1 MLPLLH
7 GDGSNGKNTF
17 VEALLA
23 ALGPYGTVAPRHFLS
38 QRTHDEHLT
47 EIADLYRRRL
57 VVVDETQ
64 QGGRL
69 DEDKVKVLP
78 GGRPQVPPD
87 VEDPWEYDATD
98 TIIMLGNHKPV
109 VRGDDYAIW
118 RRVKLGPFDATFV
131 GAVKPPRRGSPAGS
145 RTPAW
150 RSGSR
155 AELPGILVWIVR
167 GARAWYRDG
176 LCVLPTRVEAAS
188 TRYQR
193 EQDALGRF
201 LNEECV
207 AAASAE
213 VYATPL
219 YHAYRDWLVDQGE
232 RPGTQKAFGER
243 MRLKGYAASRRHRQ

>member
-1 MLPLLH
+1 M
-7 GDGSNGKNTF
+7 
-17 VEALLA
+17 
-23 ALGPYGTVAPRHFLS
+23 
-38 QRTHDEHLT
+38 
-47 EIADLYRRRL
+47 
-57 VVVDETQ
+57 
-64 QGGRL
+64 
-69 DEDKVKVLP
+69 
-78 GGRPQVPPD
+78 

-118 RRVKLGPFDATFV
+118 RQAGLDATL
-131 GAVKPPRRGSPAGS
+131 ARCSTPRRGSPAGS

-150 RSGSR
+150 RSGSE

-243 MRLKGYAASRRHRQ
+243 MRLKGYAVRRRHRQ